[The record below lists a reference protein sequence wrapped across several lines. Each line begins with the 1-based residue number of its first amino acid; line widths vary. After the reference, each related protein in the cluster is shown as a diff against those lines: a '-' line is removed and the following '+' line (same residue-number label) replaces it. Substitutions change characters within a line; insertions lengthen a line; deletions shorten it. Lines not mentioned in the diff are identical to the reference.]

1 MGMKKVTENY
11 KYELTTNVDNG
22 SILIISKRSK
32 TVFEKD
38 KIERVIHDSMAEEI
52 FSWVDDKYIVKGEE

>member
-11 KYELTTNVDNG
+11 KYELENKENG
-22 SILIISKRSK
+22 ESVLIISKRSK

-38 KIERVIHDSMAEEI
+38 KILRVISDSMAEEI
-52 FSWVDDKYIVKGEE
+52 FSWVEDKSIVIGD